1 MVVDRSKG
9 HGAFAH
15 HFQRQRIA
23 DKIQIEC
30 VVQMAVQIALGIT
43 RRPLPCAGQTILALV
58 QLQRQLVLHRIV
70 PEILHRPAR
79 LPQDTALGEACHDPA
94 AVHHCHLFAL
104 GIGKCGDA
112 FDGTVFADL
121 RPGGKGQRF
130 GTLRH
135 AVKFQGLLAHQK
147 GHAAFF
153 EELVIHTKGAGVVC
167 RNLLHIAQQSAG
179 LEQAAE
185 VCVCIHNGH
194 RFRVKILFHGF
205 PSFYKKGCRTLFCAA
220 ASFTFRTCFRKQ
232 YWLKRPFM
240 QWAILMK
247 TIPQY

>member
-23 DKIQIEC
+23 DKVQIEC
-30 VVQMAVQIALGIT
+30 VVQMAVQIALGIM

-79 LPQDTALGEACHDPA
+79 LPQDTALGKACHDPA
-94 AVHHCHLFAL
+94 AVHHSHLFAL
-104 GIGKCGDA
+104 GIGQGGNA
-112 FDGTVFADL
+112 FDRTVFADL

-130 GTLRH
+130 GTLGH

-147 GHAAFF
+147 GHTAIF
-153 EELVIHTKGAGVVC
+153 EELVIHTKGAGMVC
-167 RNLLHIAQQSAG
+167 RNLLHIAQQGAG

-185 VCVCIHNGH
+185 VGICVHDCHGLG
-194 RFRVKILFHGF
+194 VKELFHGF
-205 PSFYKKGCRTLFCAA
+205 SFL
-220 ASFTFRTCFRKQ
+220 
-232 YWLKRPFM
+232 
-240 QWAILMK
+240 
-247 TIPQY
+247 